1 MATARKT
8 TTRRRNVAM
17 GMTIGSGPGRV
28 FHPFRSSSD
37 YDPVLAGEKKKRKPA
52 AKKKAVKKAAPK
64 RKTTTKRVAVKKRAV
79 VRKRTLAKKTV
90 RRRNPPQ
97 KVYTLVWGPTGQ
109 KIATVTASNMKAAIR
124 KAPAP
129 YSKYKGEI
137 YAEVSKA
144 KNPPHTVTLPV
155 ARHMGSLYAQQGLTK
170 QSAWEKFLAW
180 ARTRTTAVSLPAD
193 SVKRQKI
200 KEAFLTEYD
209 RTKGM
214 KNPADKLIKGANLTA
229 DQRRQVYEAYV
240 NRFHAIG
247 PGKHYR
253 NDTEWLYDHAFAFNK
268 SGKLS
273 GRRKWAPPHYVA
285 NPRRKLVKRGTP
297 AKKTVARKAPAR
309 APSGETLV
317 AKSAYLASINKVRK
331 MLPVNSRVAVVGV
344 APGAKKAYLLIVKK
358 KDAAVARAVAQAAA
372 KTMTKK

>member
-52 AKKKAVKKAAPK
+52 AKKKAVAKKKAAPK
-64 RKTTTKRVAVKKRAV
+64 RKTTTKRVAIKKRAV

-97 KVYTLVWGPTGQ
+97 KVYTLVWAPTGQ
-109 KIATVTASNMKAAIR
+109 KIGTVTASNMKAAIR

-200 KEAFLTEYD
+200 KEAFLKEYD
-209 RTKGM
+209 RTRGM

-229 DQRRQVYEAYV
+229 DQRRQVYAAYV

-253 NDTEWLYDHAFAFNK
+253 NDTEWLHDHAFAFNK

-285 NPRRKLVKRGTP
+285 NPKSKRTNPQMQMVGKSKYKTTMDKAKSLMPFP
-297 AKKTVARKAPAR
+297 AKVEKGWTGDYFLLVNKQNVAMAR
-309 APSGETLV
+309 
-317 AKSAYLASINKVRK
+317 SILNA
-331 MLPVNSRVAVVGV
+331 M
-344 APGAKKAYLLIVKK
+344 
-358 KDAAVARAVAQAAA
+358 A
-372 KTMTKK
+372 KTMTKKVAK